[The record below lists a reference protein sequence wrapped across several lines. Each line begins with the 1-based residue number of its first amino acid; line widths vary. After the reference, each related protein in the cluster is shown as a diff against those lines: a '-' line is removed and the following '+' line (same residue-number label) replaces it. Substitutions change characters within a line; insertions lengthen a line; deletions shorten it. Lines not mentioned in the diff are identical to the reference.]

1 MNELTTFDKLN
12 YIRTLTDLIR
22 SEMEGRNSLEA
33 KEIAF
38 SDKTVKLLKEK
49 IKTVLEEL

>member
-1 MNELTTFDKLN
+1 MNELTGFDRVR
-12 YIRTLTDLIR
+12 YIQLLTDLIR
-22 SEMEGRNSLEA
+22 NEMEGRNSLEA

-38 SDKTVKLLKEK
+38 SDKTIKLLKEK